1 MSSNNDSKMTNP
13 REQFTSLM
21 RGLGTRT
28 ILHQQNVAAS
38 LGLYNNDFISLD
50 ILRETG
56 PITAGELSKKTGLAT
71 GSITALVDR
80 LEKIGYVRREH
91 DPNDRRRVIIVP
103 EYESKEEIRHT
114 YESLNQAMLQL
125 ASTYKQEELA
135 LISQFLQNA
144 SAVLEEQ
151 IQLLSSSSKSKAS
164 AKTLR

>member
-1 MSSNNDSKMTNP
+1 LSSNQENQMTDP
-13 REQFTSLM
+13 REHFTSLM

-80 LEKIGYVRREH
+80 LEKIGYVRREN

-114 YESLNQAMLQL
+114 YESLHQAMLQL
-125 ASTYKQEELA
+125 ASSYKQEELA
-135 LISQFLQNA
+135 LISQFLHNA
-144 SAVLEEQ
+144 STVLEEQ
-151 IQLLSSSSKSKAS
+151 IQLLSSSTQSKSSTKS
-164 AKTLR
+164 IR